1 MPEQRRT
8 AVREF
13 TDRIN
18 PREAFWN
25 RYDKM
30 ISEGTTIITYYG
42 AGGVGKTSLMNELM
56 NELDRRNEPNV
67 KYLYHDFI
75 NGTDYRTILNNWKK
89 DLAEFGCEFPL
100 FETGDFYLSMK
111 QGKNVDEAQFQS
123 WISKN
128 KWMNQVKNKLALA
141 DGFVDNVIPSL
152 NATAAITDITSDM
165 LSIFPG
171 VKSIYKL
178 VGVVDKVMSE
188 RERNKKL
195 DEHSAIR
202 DELNRRF
209 SERNPNELSEYLP
222 SLFAQDIYDWEKI
235 SNQKLII
242 FLDTYELLS
251 GAVTDSLS
259 ENNLKRD
266 WWLQNDPEGLI
277 FTIPNTLWAIAGRHM
292 MRWTGEL
299 AAETEQHLLN
309 ALSYEDSNYFLK
321 TAGIE
326 NQVLRDGISK
336 LTEGYPLYLDVCVD
350 TYERYLFTNGT
361 EPTIEEFGQNREQ
374 IINRLLKY
382 ISTSDGT
389 QLMVQQLSL
398 LGTWTDEMARK
409 VIQNFD
415 LNVYLTAKKFSFI
428 QPRLVKLS
436 DKEVEVFQ
444 FDRTL
449 QKFMIEYIKNDKT
462 LKMLLDESME
472 TANKYFDNTIEKID
486 YIDDDEYT
494 FYLKLWSEFIIK
506 LVDNDE
512 QLKDH
517 YEKYLFDW
525 VHNLIEWCQI
535 TVAEEILN
543 DFLNKALE
551 LNGEN
556 SIVYAYFESEIA
568 EIRNT
573 QGKYNEEFNYR
584 QSVYKKISDLF
595 GDENSVT
602 IEAKSKLA
610 DAFDELGNYD
620 EALKLKEDVL
630 EYYHKTFGDENDDT
644 MDTKKDLAGILYN
657 SGRYDE
663 ARQIYEQVLDFR
675 QKTLENKDPGILEI
689 KTNLALVFSKL
700 GLYEEARK
708 FQEENVKI
716 DKQIYGENHPATI
729 IDMGNLANTLNDLGL
744 NDEAL
749 ELQEKVLKLRK
760 DILGEEHPDT
770 IDTMQNIAVTFS
782 NLGRYDE
789 ALALQKQLMEISI
802 KIRGEKHP
810 RTLDITN
817 NVALSLEDLGKYDEA
832 LKIQKKCLEYSK
844 EVLGEN
850 HPNTIAAM
858 LNLSIIF
865 TDLRHYEEAL
875 DLAEQVLNLREKI
888 FESNHPDVINAMS
901 NLALILG
908 YLKRYEEALSIEKQ
922 VVKLRKRVLGDEHP
936 DTINAMSNL
945 AITFGELGSYNEALE
960 LQDQIL
966 KSYKKILGEEDPK
979 TINAMYNL
987 ALTLGYLERYEE
999 ALPIQEQVVKLR
1011 KKVLGDEHSDTIDA
1025 MNNLSV
1031 ILNNL
1036 EQPEKALQIQKQVL
1050 KLRKKVLGDEHS
1062 DTIDAMNNFALTL
1075 DILERHEEA
1084 LSIQE
1089 QVLKLRKK
1097 FLGDEHLDTIDAM
1110 DNIANT
1116 LQELERY
1123 EEALPIREQ
1132 ILKLYKKIL
1141 GDEDSD
1147 TIDAMDNLSD
1157 LLSELERYEEA
1168 VQLDKQILELRKKV
1182 LGYEHPDTIDAM
1194 RTLAETLNDL
1204 NRNEEALSILR
1215 EALNLSLKV
1224 NGEEDESTFCIFST
1238 FAEIFSDLGQY
1249 DEVKKYADRV
1259 LSLGKKIFE
1268 DDEDEIEELNIW
1280 YDNLFKNDDD
1290 DEEDDDFE
1298 NENAVIDEDD
1308 KNSYGME
1315 DEIDNSKSISLRRG
1329 QKFKLSANNLLL
1341 ICDSQS
1347 TSDIELDTSAFMLD
1361 NTGKVSTD
1369 DDFIFYNN
1377 PKHASNCIEYLE
1389 DERIEIDLS
1398 KIPNDIKKIAITITT
1413 DGEKNFSQIAN
1424 MIVRLIDI
1432 KESKELI
1439 NFNFADDLKAET
1451 AVVIGEIYRHKD
1463 QWKFNAVGAGFNGGL
1478 AKLCEHFGV
1487 EIE

>member
-1 MPEQRRT
+1 MAIKRRMPEQRRT

-42 AGGVGKTSLMNELM
+42 AGGVGKTSLMNKLM
-56 NELDRRNEPNV
+56 NELDRRNEPNI

-89 DLAEFGCEFPL
+89 DLAELGCEFPL

-222 SLFAQDIYDWEKI
+222 SLFAQDVYDWEKI

-277 FTIPNTLWAIAGRHM
+277 FTIPNTLWVIAGRHM
-292 MRWTGEL
+292 MRRTGEL

-326 NQVLRDGISK
+326 NQVLRDGIIK

-428 QPRLVKLS
+428 QPRSVKLN
-436 DKEVEVFQ
+436 DKDVEVFQ

-449 QKFMIEYIKNDKT
+449 QKFMVEYIQNDKT

-472 TANKYFDNTIEKID
+472 TVNKYFDKTIEKID

-506 LVDNDE
+506 LVDDDK

-525 VHNLIEWCQI
+525 IHNLIEWCQI
-535 TVAEEILN
+535 TAAEEILN
-543 DFLNKALE
+543 DFLNKALD

-556 SIVYAYFESEIA
+556 SVVYAYFESEIA
-568 EIRNT
+568 EIRNA

-630 EYYHKTFGDENDDT
+630 GYYHKTLV
-644 MDTKKDLAGILYN
+644 MKMIILW
-657 SGRYDE
+657 
-663 ARQIYEQVLDFR
+663 
-675 QKTLENKDPGILEI
+675 
-689 KTNLALVFSKL
+689 
-700 GLYEEARK
+700 
-708 FQEENVKI
+708 
-716 DKQIYGENHPATI
+716 
-729 IDMGNLANTLNDLGL
+729 
-744 NDEAL
+744 
-749 ELQEKVLKLRK
+749 
-760 DILGEEHPDT
+760 
-770 IDTMQNIAVTFS
+770 
-782 NLGRYDE
+782 
-789 ALALQKQLMEISI
+789 
-802 KIRGEKHP
+802 
-810 RTLDITN
+810 
-817 NVALSLEDLGKYDEA
+817 
-832 LKIQKKCLEYSK
+832 IQ
-844 EVLGEN
+844 
-850 HPNTIAAM
+850 
-858 LNLSIIF
+858 
-865 TDLRHYEEAL
+865 R
-875 DLAEQVLNLREKI
+875 
-888 FESNHPDVINAMS
+888 
-901 NLALILG
+901 
-908 YLKRYEEALSIEKQ
+908 
-922 VVKLRKRVLGDEHP
+922 
-936 DTINAMSNL
+936 
-945 AITFGELGSYNEALE
+945 
-960 LQDQIL
+960 
-966 KSYKKILGEEDPK
+966 
-979 TINAMYNL
+979 
-987 ALTLGYLERYEE
+987 
-999 ALPIQEQVVKLR
+999 
-1011 KKVLGDEHSDTIDA
+1011 
-1025 MNNLSV
+1025 
-1031 ILNNL
+1031 
-1036 EQPEKALQIQKQVL
+1036 
-1050 KLRKKVLGDEHS
+1050 
-1062 DTIDAMNNFALTL
+1062 
-1075 DILERHEEA
+1075 
-1084 LSIQE
+1084 
-1089 QVLKLRKK
+1089 
-1097 FLGDEHLDTIDAM
+1097 
-1110 DNIANT
+1110 
-1116 LQELERY
+1116 
-1123 EEALPIREQ
+1123 
-1132 ILKLYKKIL
+1132 
-1141 GDEDSD
+1141 
-1147 TIDAMDNLSD
+1147 
-1157 LLSELERYEEA
+1157 
-1168 VQLDKQILELRKKV
+1168 
-1182 LGYEHPDTIDAM
+1182 
-1194 RTLAETLNDL
+1194 
-1204 NRNEEALSILR
+1204 
-1215 EALNLSLKV
+1215 
-1224 NGEEDESTFCIFST
+1224 
-1238 FAEIFSDLGQY
+1238 
-1249 DEVKKYADRV
+1249 
-1259 LSLGKKIFE
+1259 
-1268 DDEDEIEELNIW
+1268 
-1280 YDNLFKNDDD
+1280 
-1290 DEEDDDFE
+1290 
-1298 NENAVIDEDD
+1298 
-1308 KNSYGME
+1308 
-1315 DEIDNSKSISLRRG
+1315 
-1329 QKFKLSANNLLL
+1329 
-1341 ICDSQS
+1341 
-1347 TSDIELDTSAFMLD
+1347 
-1361 NTGKVSTD
+1361 
-1369 DDFIFYNN
+1369 
-1377 PKHASNCIEYLE
+1377 
-1389 DERIEIDLS
+1389 
-1398 KIPNDIKKIAITITT
+1398 
-1413 DGEKNFSQIAN
+1413 
-1424 MIVRLIDI
+1424 MI
-1432 KESKELI
+1432 
-1439 NFNFADDLKAET
+1439 
-1451 AVVIGEIYRHKD
+1451 
-1463 QWKFNAVGAGFNGGL
+1463 
-1478 AKLCEHFGV
+1478 
-1487 EIE
+1487 